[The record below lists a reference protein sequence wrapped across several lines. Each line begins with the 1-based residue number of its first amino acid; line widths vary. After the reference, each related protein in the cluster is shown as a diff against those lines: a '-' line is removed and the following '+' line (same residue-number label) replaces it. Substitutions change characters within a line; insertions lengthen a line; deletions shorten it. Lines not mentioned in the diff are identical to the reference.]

1 MDYQYALN
9 MMMEREQLK
18 ISDVAANTGWSI
30 KYAQEIAANR
40 RWHPYFDSVLKLC
53 YRLRFNV
60 FTFFEFAEAGVR
72 GQHPTPNTQHPTP
85 NTQDSRLR
93 LGSRFQDS
101 IVSSQ
106 YQGCE
111 SFVENLE
118 VQRSLILLMEPLH
131 VAQAFRSWRIER
143 GLSQKELGIL
153 TSFSV
158 QTISLR
164 ESSRYASFPSMA
176 SVEYYCSAFEI
187 SLCSFLRSVFRSVVT
202 SSPSHYW

>member
-9 MMMEREQLK
+9 TMMKREQLE

-72 GQHPTPNTQHPTP
+72 GQHPTP

-187 SLCSFLRSVFRSVVT
+187 SLCSFLRSVFLAVT
-202 SSPSHYW
+202 SLPSHYW

>member
-9 MMMEREQLK
+9 TMMKREQLE

-85 NTQDSRLR
+85 NTQHPTPNTQHPTPNTQHPTPNTQHPRFKIKIRIQIPGFNSIESVSRL
-93 LGSRFQDS
+93 
-101 IVSSQ
+101 
-106 YQGCE
+106 
-111 SFVENLE
+111 
-118 VQRSLILLMEPLH
+118 
-131 VAQAFRSWRIER
+131 
-143 GLSQKELGIL
+143 
-153 TSFSV
+153 
-158 QTISLR
+158 
-164 ESSRYASFPSMA
+164 
-176 SVEYYCSAFEI
+176 
-187 SLCSFLRSVFRSVVT
+187 
-202 SSPSHYW
+202 

>member
-72 GQHPTPNTQHPTP
+72 GQHPTPNTQ
-85 NTQDSRLR
+85 DSRLR
-93 LGSRFQDS
+93 LRVGSRFQDS
-101 IVSSQ
+101 IEPSQ
-106 YQGCE
+106 QQGCE
-111 SFVENLE
+111 PFVEDID
-118 VQRSLILLMEPLH
+118 VQRTLILLMEPLH
-131 VAQAFRSWRIER
+131 VAQAFRSLRIER
-143 GLSQKELGIL
+143 GLSQRELGIL

-202 SSPSHYW
+202 SSPSRYW